1 MMASAVETAIR
12 SVVTK
17 GIQGVA
23 SFNRARMDKAVEHP
37 FLSGIHKP
45 MTQELTLTELKVTGS
60 IPAQLAGRYV
70 RIGPNPFKPDPRG
83 HHWFIGDGMVHGIRL
98 NVGKAEWYRNRY
110 IRSQVLEAVG
120 GPKAAPGP
128 RRSTRDGVNTNI
140 VQIGGKITA
149 IVEAGS
155 SPVQLDD
162 NLETVAYTDFGGTL
176 TAPFTA
182 HPHQDPK
189 TGEMHAI
196 TYDGTTPDKVW
207 YVRLSPA
214 GRVVHELAIPVA
226 NGPSIHEC
234 AITDKY
240 VLVFDL
246 PVTFSMASLI
256 AGQGFP
262 YRWNPEHRARVG
274 LLPKTGSADD
284 IVWCDVDP
292 CYVFH
297 VANAYE
303 DADGKVI
310 VDSAVYETM
319 FSEGPEGPNGKPS
332 GFERWTIDPSAK
344 SIGRKTIDA
353 TAQGFPR
360 PDERFFGSD
369 YRYAWSIG
377 LPEGGDAAF
386 LNAQPLYRHD
396 LKAGTRQVH
405 DFGPNRVPGEF
416 VFVPASD
423 DAAEGEGWVMG
434 YVIDTATETTDLVIL
449 NAADITL
456 PPVAVVHVPHRIP
469 PGFHGNWLPD
479 LA

>member
-1 MMASAVETAIR
+1 MASAVETAIR

-23 SFNRARMDKAVEHP
+23 TFNRARMDKAAAHP
-37 FLSGIHKP
+37 FLSGIHTP
-45 MTQELTLTELKVTGS
+45 MTGELTLTELKVTGD

-98 NVGKAEWYRNRY
+98 IGGKAEWYRNRY
-110 IRSQVLEAVG
+110 IRSQVLEAAG

-128 RRSTRDGVNTNI
+128 RRSQRDGVNTNI
-140 VQIGGKITA
+140 VQIAGKITA

-155 SPVQLDD
+155 SPVVLDD
-162 NLETVAYTDFGGTL
+162 NLETVAYSDFGGTL

-182 HPHQDPK
+182 HPHRDPLS
-189 TGEMHAI
+189 GEMHAI
-196 TYDGTTPDKVW
+196 TYDAMTPDKVW
-207 YVRLSPA
+207 YLRLSPE
-214 GRVVHELAIPVA
+214 GKVVREVEVPVA
-226 NGPSIHEC
+226 HGPSIHEC
-234 AITDKY
+234 TITKNY

-262 YRWNPEHRARVG
+262 YRWNPEHKARVG
-274 LLPKTGSADD
+274 LLPREGSGADV
-284 IVWCDVDP
+284 IWCDVDP

-297 VANAYE
+297 VANSYE

-310 VDSAVYETM
+310 CDSAVYETM
-319 FSEGPEGPNGKPS
+319 FSEGPEGPNGKPL
-332 GFERWTIDPSAK
+332 GLERWTIDPAARTVS
-344 SIGRKTIDA
+344 RQTIDA
-353 TAQGFPR
+353 TAQEFPR
-360 PDERFFGSD
+360 PDERFFGQD
-369 YRYAWSIG
+369 YRFTWTIG

-396 LKAGTRQVH
+396 LKTGTRQAH
-405 DFGPNRVPGEF
+405 DFGPDRIPGEF
-416 VFVPASD
+416 VFVPRSD
-423 DAAEGEGWVMG
+423 DAPEGDGWVMG
-434 YVIDTATETTDLVIL
+434 YVIDAANETTDLVIL
-449 NAADITL
+449 DAADL
-456 PPVAVVHVPHRIP
+456 ARPPVASVHIPHRVP

-479 LA
+479 LG